1 MKRLAAAAC
10 AALVAAGCTNPIKSM
25 QQRPVE
31 YRAALKEV
39 GLPLYPGA
47 HPFGKVNAVRVHMDM
62 VISSKHIPVDTL
74 TVISD
79 TKDPF
84 AEVVAWYG
92 AKLPSST
99 QKMMNFHLGSVGMAQ
114 YQLRSG
120 DSSRQVQII
129 GSASDTQIQL
139 IASSVP
145 VGAFAS
151 AAPSANP
158 TGR

>member
-10 AALVAAGCTNPIKSM
+10 AALVAAGCSNPIKSM
-25 QQRPVE
+25 QQRPVD

-47 HPFGKVNAVRVHMDM
+47 HPFGKVSAVRVHM
-62 VISSKHIPVDTL
+62 VISSKNIPVDTL
-74 TVISD
+74 TVMSD

-84 AEVVAWYG
+84 AQVVAWYG
-92 AKLPSST
+92 AKLPASA

-139 IASSVP
+139 IESTVPLAAFSSAEP
-145 VGAFAS
+145 GA
-151 AAPSANP
+151 

>member
-25 QQRPVE
+25 QQRPVD
-31 YRAALKEV
+31 YRQALKEV

-47 HPFGKVNAVRVHMDM
+47 HPFGKVNAVRMHMDM
-62 VISSKHIPVDTL
+62 VVSSKNIPVDTL

-84 AEVVAWYG
+84 AQVVAWYG
-92 AKLPSST
+92 AKLPSSA
-99 QKMMNFHLGSVGMAQ
+99 QKMVNFHLGSVGIAQ

-139 IASSVP
+139 IESTVPISALSSASP
-145 VGAFAS
+145 G
-151 AAPSANP
+151 ANP